1 MTIKMCNGHEDLR
14 RIAEMKTKTIRGR
27 AAEFVKKEDDLKK
40 RWVGKGY
47 YEVDKERIRYSY
59 YHGFLD
65 AVTEIEKRLHGIEN
79 VWQVFDIIKEIK
91 Q

>member
-1 MTIKMCNGHEDLR
+1 
-14 RIAEMKTKTIRGR
+14 MKPKTIHYR
-27 AAEFVKKEDDLKK
+27 ADEFAKKEDDLQK
-40 RWVGKGY
+40 RWVGKELN
-47 YEVDKERIRYSY
+47 EVDNERMRYSY